1 MHAIDSGRGVW
12 AQVSRGIGALNGVE
26 MRAGDGA
33 AVERDR
39 GITLEGDTDAEVLAF
54 DLT

>member
-1 MHAIDSGRGVW
+1 M
-12 AQVSRGIGALNGVE
+12 SRGSGALNGLE

-39 GITLEGDTDAEVLAF
+39 AITLEGDTDAEVLVF
-54 DLT
+54 DLA